1 MDSKGVLK
9 PRDLEAIL
17 AGLGKAISSV
27 PEATVMGVYDE
38 MRNVVGEE
46 SGAIPQ
52 NLFAKQNPADAMAA
66 YSALVQF
73 KDTVRA
79 SQPDAI
85 GAAAAKL
92 SSAAYPFM
100 KQVPWNS
107 DEFLLTPGKAD
118 AIGWA
123 KAIGKII
130 DMGVSMDSELVKAG
144 CQAHH
149 AACTGLPSDG
159 VC

>member
-1 MDSKGVLK
+1 
-9 PRDLEAIL
+9 
-17 AGLGKAISSV
+17 
-27 PEATVMGVYDE
+27 MGVYDE

-52 NLFAKQNPADAMAA
+52 NLFAKQNPA
-66 YSALVQF
+66 
-73 KDTVRA
+73 
-79 SQPDAI
+79 DAI

-118 AIGWA
+118 PIGWA

-130 DMGVSMDSELVKAG
+130 DMGVTMDMELIKAG
-144 CQAHH
+144 CGSHH
-149 AACTGLPSDG
+149 AAMTGLPSDG
-159 VC
+159 VCSESELTAILADIGRMIASVPEAKTMDVYNTVSALVD